1 MNQPGAALL
10 GGNTAAFALL
20 FCFLFKKKK
29 PQVGRYV
36 FFCSLLQMTCC
47 GCGCAVLLRKGVRK
61 AGALSN
67 VHPDE
72 ANGRVVK
79 VNGAA
84 VNKAES

>member
-1 MNQPGAALL
+1 MNQPGAALP

-20 FCFLFKKKK
+20 FCFFFKK
-29 PQVGRYV
+29 PQVRRYG
-36 FFCSLLQMTCC
+36 FFLFPSANDVLRLRLR
-47 GCGCAVLLRKGVRK
+47 AVLLRKGVRK

>member
-1 MNQPGAALL
+1 MFSSANDVLRL
-10 GGNTAAFALL
+10 
-20 FCFLFKKKK
+20 
-29 PQVGRYV
+29 R
-36 FFCSLLQMTCC
+36 
-47 GCGCAVLLRKGVRK
+47 AVLLRKGVRK

-84 VNKAES
+84 VNKPES